1 LNSARI
7 SELLTTSPKAT
18 KNWGLYLGACEKNTS
33 GDLGIAV
40 AKKLVKR
47 AVDRNKLKRFLR
59 ERIRKPSSALLET
72 HDAVVR
78 LKKPIG
84 KGTRGRLRAAELN
97 ALKQELSG
105 LI

>member
-1 LNSARI
+1 M
-7 SELLTTSPKAT
+7 
-18 KNWGLYLGACEKNTS
+18 GACEKGAH

-59 ERIRKPSSALLET
+59 ERIRKPGSTLLDT
-72 HDAVVR
+72 RDAVVR

-84 KGTRGRLRAAELN
+84 KTTRGRLRAAELN
-97 ALKQELSG
+97 ILKQELSG
-105 LI
+105 LL

>member
-1 LNSARI
+1 M
-7 SELLTTSPKAT
+7 
-18 KNWGLYLGACEKNTS
+18 YVGACEKDAQ

-47 AVDRNKLKRFLR
+47 AVDRNKLKRFIR
-59 ERIRKPSSALLET
+59 ERTRKPISGLLDS
-72 HDAVVR
+72 HDVVVR

-84 KGTRGRLRAAELN
+84 QLTRGRLRAAELI
-97 ALKQELSG
+97 ALKQQLSK